1 MENIIYFILF
11 YFGFFL
17 FYILLINKFSNLY
30 FFIILLAIS
39 NLIFFQNMKVNPV
52 ILNFININYFFNL
65 FCFTRLFFE
74 KSPTILLFKK
84 IKKIQNYRQQFIQ
97 EKLMKNKIL
106 LLEKQGLINIDDGFY
121 VTNKGKFLEKVYRF
135 FYKLFL

>member
-1 MENIIYFILF
+1 MENIIYVIFF

-17 FYILLINKFSNLY
+17 CYILLINKFSNIF
-30 FFIILLAIS
+30 FFIILLAVS
-39 NLIFFQNMKVNPV
+39 NLIFLHNTKIDPFV
-52 ILNFININYFFNL
+52 LNFININYFFNL
-65 FCFTRLFFE
+65 FCFTRFFFE

-97 EKLMKNKIL
+97 EKLMQNKIL
-106 LLEKQGLINIDDGFY
+106 LLEKQRLIIIDDGFY
-121 VTNKGKFLEKVYRF
+121 VTNKGKFLEQVYRF